1 VNLVDHVVSRVRRV
15 RDRAKDQTT
24 VQQCL
29 HRAASWRPLSRSG
42 AAAEDDILGRLSD
55 DQIWS
60 RGNENQN
67 AVGNLGSH
75 MCSNLRQWILSG
87 VRDREAKF
95 AARGEVPG
103 SELAA
108 RLEATVADVF
118 RGATIAA
125 MILVNN
131 PDT

>member
-1 VNLVDHVVSRVRRV
+1 MGNLV
-15 RDRAKDQTT
+15 
-24 VQQCL
+24 L
-29 HRAASWRPLSRSG
+29 HLC
-42 AAAEDDILGRLSD
+42 
-55 DQIWS
+55 
-60 RGNENQN
+60 GN
-67 AVGNLGSH
+67 V
-75 MCSNLRQWILSG
+75 RQWILLG